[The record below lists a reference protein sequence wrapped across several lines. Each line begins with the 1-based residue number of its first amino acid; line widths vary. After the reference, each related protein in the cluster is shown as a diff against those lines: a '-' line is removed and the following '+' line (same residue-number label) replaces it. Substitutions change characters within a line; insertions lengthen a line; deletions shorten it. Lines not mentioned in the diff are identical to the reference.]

1 MIATLSDELGSG
13 EPPSEESQ
21 RTETLV
27 RHGARHVDPM
37 SQLRKLAAQEN
48 GTRMTGGGATI
59 ITSAHVWFMQFTKN
73 ALLIIQYN

>member
-48 GTRMTGGGATI
+48 GTTR
-59 ITSAHVWFMQFTKN
+59 
-73 ALLIIQYN
+73 Y